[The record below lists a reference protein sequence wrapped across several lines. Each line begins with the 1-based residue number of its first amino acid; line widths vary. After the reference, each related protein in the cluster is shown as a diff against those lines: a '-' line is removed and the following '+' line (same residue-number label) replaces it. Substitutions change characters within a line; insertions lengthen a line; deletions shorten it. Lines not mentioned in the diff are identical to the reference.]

1 MATDPI
7 QFTREPYTV
16 KYVDLAGEVK
26 SIRRVPPPKMH
37 EALPQDVVE
46 ITSKKNDDFRAGDK
60 VEVVGIKARQP
71 NVLQVRNDS
80 GQTTFLDYFDMR
92 LDEMK
97 VSPYDGDKAPSNIPK
112 EWYQDRPTT
121 DSRYLIW
128 P

>member
-16 KYVDLAGEVK
+16 KYVDLSGAVK
-26 SIRRVPPPKMH
+26 SIRRIPPPKLH
-37 EALPQDVVE
+37 EALPKDSVE
-46 ITSKKNDDFRAGDK
+46 ITSKKNDDFRPGDT
-60 VEVVGIKARQP
+60 VEVVGITTRQP
-71 NVLQVRNDS
+71 NVLQVKNGN

-92 LDEMK
+92 LDEMATN
-97 VSPYDGDKAPSNIPK
+97 SYDGNAAQSNFPK

-121 DSRYLIW
+121 DNRYLIW

>member
-1 MATDPI
+1 MGVEPV

-26 SIRRVPPPKMH
+26 SIRRVPPPKLH
-37 EALPQDVVE
+37 DALPQDKVE

-60 VEVVGIKARQP
+60 VEVVGMTVRQP
-71 NVLQVRNDS
+71 NVLQVRNEK

-92 LDEMK
+92 LDEM
-97 VSPYDGDKAPSNIPK
+97 APNTADRESATSKFPK
-112 EWYQDRPTT
+112 EWIQDRPSI

>member
-1 MATDPI
+1 MAADPI

-16 KYVDLAGEVK
+16 RYVDLAGEVK

-46 ITSKKNDDFRAGDK
+46 ITGKKNADFRAGDK
-60 VEVVGIKARQP
+60 VEVVGITPRQP
-71 NVLQVRNDS
+71 NVLKVRNDS
-80 GQTTFLDYFDMR
+80 GQTTFVDYFDVR

-97 VSPYDGDKAPSNIPK
+97 ATPYDGDKARSTSPQ
-112 EWYQDRPTT
+112 EWYRNRTAT